1 MERYEVRVA
10 GSVGVRRATALGCVV
25 IGTTPEHT
33 VLSFAAVDAT
43 ALYGL
48 IARLR
53 DAGLELVAIT
63 RTPATRPRAAGTRE
77 ESHERS

>member
-1 MERYEVRVA
+1 MERYEVQVA
-10 GSVGVRRATALGCVV
+10 GSVGARRAAALGCVV
-25 IGTTPEHT
+25 VGTTPEHT
-33 VLSFAAVDAT
+33 YLSFAAVDAT

-63 RTPATRPRAAGTRE
+63 RTPATPLRTAGMRE
-77 ESHERS
+77 DPDEPC